1 MFYKGSRKK
10 SIPEDEEDSDLIINN
25 DEFCILNESKT
36 IEQNLLKLNN
46 NNQMPKL
53 VKSEQKNNLY
63 QNNRILL
70 KNPKIPKITSDKI
83 NITDNDNITNSQNT
97 DIHKKKINNNEEKT
111 IFSKITEDLYL
122 DSVNNIKPK
131 KKMNDFNK
139 IKDDNYNK
147 LTVENYLFTCADKEN
162 SKNQKIISDFIERK
176 NKEQICKKIAINQKS
191 SSKNVESSQKK
202 HSTDYKRIKRSRS
215 PEQFLDDQK
224 VLEKRHKNY
233 MDKLV
238 KIHNEEINLR
248 IKDRPTISK
257 ESERLANL
265 NKNNNKDIHIKLYEE
280 FNLRKKNIEEKNK
293 NAFTSSE
300 CGTGANKKLK
310 LDNEQILENTKRL
323 YKEYEKKIMAINE
336 NQTKQLN
343 EIKNLS
349 SYSLINKNSNSLIL
363 KRFINIYKNVLHIL
377 FNKNI
382 SDNFDFAFGD
392 FLLFIYK
399 LGLVDK
405 DYNYE
410 KVQKEKFK
418 QILKNLNINENI
430 IKTDNDDEFNINTN
444 NTNTK
449 SEIKQLKT
457 NIQKVR
463 NISPEVENH
472 RKNLVDFSYKV
483 LKRNTFLKTKS
494 AGKKLHNNLNENNI
508 YENDKQ
514 FKLAKD
520 AWKIMTKNKVFKEEL
535 LVGSIKVFLFFLSL
549 CGIYKGKVND
559 TLIKQN
565 FSFLL
570 NNQNELIDVET
581 AKHIYKYFY
590 IYRNSIISN
599 GIEKNKPKK
608 KDSEIRNIELK
619 KIERNSK
626 SFIKKSYH
634 TSFSKDRGD
643 NKDKNKEIMNKRNK
657 KLFNISKN
665 KTGYKS
671 YFNIKNKLNLYSNTN
686 SFTEKVKDN
695 NCNKVLKLDKNK
707 INKRNINKKNN
718 NRIKN
723 LATARYQNKLFK
735 NVKKDI
741 HKDENLI
748 NDYSLKRN
756 LKKINQNHNSNSSL
770 NSNSLFC
777 QNAYEPQLNK
787 NNNNIDKPSN
797 GAVGGDAEHFKEKK
811 SSISQYIFNE
821 DYRIKD
827 DIESNSNFNDNEINK
842 EKNIAQKNNENFINN
857 IYKDNNN
864 DIYFNKKGNKN
875 SLNEESN
882 YTNKNANN
890 EKIGGTTGS
899 KKKKYIFKIKVRDEI
914 IKLVINKGDDVYFK
928 INEFCQQNNLD
939 EDDKE
944 QIIEAV
950 NLKLLGTK

>member
-10 SIPEDEEDSDLIINN
+10 SIPEDEEDSDLIINS

-53 VKSEQKNNLY
+53 VKSEQKNLS

-463 NISPEVENH
+463 NVSPEVENH

-570 NNQNELIDVET
+570 NSQNELIDVET

-695 NCNKVLKLDKNK
+695 NCNIVPKLDKNK

-787 NNNNIDKPSN
+787 NNNNIDKSSN

>member
-53 VKSEQKNNLY
+53 VKSEQKNLS

-97 DIHKKKINNNEEKT
+97 DIYKKKINNNEEKT

-300 CGTGANKKLK
+300 YGTGANKKLK

-463 NISPEVENH
+463 NVSREVENH

-508 YENDKQ
+508 NENDKQ

-535 LVGSIKVFLFFLSL
+535 LVGSLKVFLFFLSL

-695 NCNKVLKLDKNK
+695 NCNIVPKLDKNK

-787 NNNNIDKPSN
+787 NNNNIDKSSN

>member
-46 NNQMPKL
+46 NSQMPKL

-122 DSVNNIKPK
+122 DSVNNIKQK

-463 NISPEVENH
+463 NVSPEVENH

-626 SFIKKSYH
+626 SFIKKVIIQVLV
-634 TSFSKDRGD
+634 R
-643 NKDKNKEIMNKRNK
+643 
-657 KLFNISKN
+657 
-665 KTGYKS
+665 
-671 YFNIKNKLNLYSNTN
+671 
-686 SFTEKVKDN
+686 TE
-695 NCNKVLKLDKNK
+695 
-707 INKRNINKKNN
+707 
-718 NRIKN
+718 
-723 LATARYQNKLFK
+723 
-735 NVKKDI
+735 
-741 HKDENLI
+741 
-748 NDYSLKRN
+748 
-756 LKKINQNHNSNSSL
+756 
-770 NSNSLFC
+770 
-777 QNAYEPQLNK
+777 
-787 NNNNIDKPSN
+787 
-797 GAVGGDAEHFKEKK
+797 
-811 SSISQYIFNE
+811 
-821 DYRIKD
+821 
-827 DIESNSNFNDNEINK
+827 
-842 EKNIAQKNNENFINN
+842 
-857 IYKDNNN
+857 
-864 DIYFNKKGNKN
+864 
-875 SLNEESN
+875 
-882 YTNKNANN
+882 
-890 EKIGGTTGS
+890 
-899 KKKKYIFKIKVRDEI
+899 EI
-914 IKLVINKGDDVYFK
+914 IKIK
-928 INEFCQQNNLD
+928 I
-939 EDDKE
+939 K
-944 QIIEAV
+944 
-950 NLKLLGTK
+950 K

>member
-293 NAFTSSE
+293 NTFLSSE
-300 CGTGANKKLK
+300 YGSGANKKLK

-463 NISPEVENH
+463 NVSPEVENH

-590 IYRNSIISN
+590 MYRKSIISN
-599 GIEKNKPKK
+599 QIEKSKPSK
-608 KDSEIRNIELK
+608 KDSDIRNIELK

-695 NCNKVLKLDKNK
+695 NCNIVPKLDKNK

-777 QNAYEPQLNK
+777 QNVYEPQLNK
-787 NNNNIDKPSN
+787 NNNNIDKSSN